1 MTDWKKVKCN
11 KCPELKKCK
20 KTNTAKGSATC
31 QRLLKLIPP
40 KVEEKTMS
48 KGAAANAMLW
58 SMMQEHQ
65 KVKKG
70 EEKE

>member
-11 KCPELKKCK
+11 KCPEFKKCK

-31 QRLLKLIPP
+31 QRLLKLMPP
-40 KVEEKTMS
+40 KEEKTMS

-58 SMMQEHQ
+58 SMMQDHQ
-65 KVKKG
+65 KEKK
-70 EEKE
+70 E